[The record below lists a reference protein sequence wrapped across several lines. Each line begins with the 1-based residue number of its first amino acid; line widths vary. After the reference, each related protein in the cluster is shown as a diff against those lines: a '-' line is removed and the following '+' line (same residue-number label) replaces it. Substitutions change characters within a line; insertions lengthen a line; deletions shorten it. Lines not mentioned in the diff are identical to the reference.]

1 MPDQLGPTELLS
13 KPANNQEKREKR
25 TKKSARKTKERPPK
39 LWDRAVTKTWGAYVA
54 MIGRLLFRDRSIPAG
69 IAELASFFVCRS
81 DQVTVI
87 TGKTNEYNGPIRN
100 KSERRAF
107 GGSKPIR

>member
-1 MPDQLGPTELLS
+1 Q
-13 KPANNQEKREKR
+13 KP
-25 TKKSARKTKERPPK
+25 
-39 LWDRAVTKTWGAYVA
+39 WYRAVSKRWGAYAA
-54 MIGRLLFRDRSIPAG
+54 MIGRLSFRDRAIPAG
-69 IAELASFFVCRS
+69 IAELASFFVSRS